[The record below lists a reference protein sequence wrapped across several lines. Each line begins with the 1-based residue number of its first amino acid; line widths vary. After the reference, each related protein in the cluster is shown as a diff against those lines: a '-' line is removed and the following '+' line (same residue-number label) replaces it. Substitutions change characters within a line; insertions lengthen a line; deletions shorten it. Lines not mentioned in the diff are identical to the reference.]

1 MQKSYGEW
9 LRASQLAQLQA
20 AEQQRD
26 QRADRLAAAPPEE
39 GGAEWAAADW
49 PEEGGGTEW
58 APAGDAAGQPQAANE
73 DAGGFWLPQGP
84 AEPAGMP
91 PEGWPWPAEEPE
103 KPCGPKGR
111 GRRRR
116 AKKRRGAAARRHPAA
131 GPQGGPRPT
140 GWTDEDV
147 VECRG
152 CWYWRTL
159 DYTLGLE
166 ACWYPLLEDRLRP
179 CRPADCYRRPGT
191 PYRPCG
197 PEGQPAGAGQ
207 KAKPGQPGPGDP
219 GGPAIPAQPAQQ
231 GQAQR
236 TAQKPAGTKNRL
248 YKKGGTPA

>member
-1 MQKSYGEW
+1 MQTSYGEW

-20 AEQQRD
+20 AGQQRD
-26 QRADRLAAAPPEE
+26 QRADRLATAPPEEGSAEWPAADWPEE
-39 GGAEWAAADW
+39 GGAEWAAA
-49 PEEGGGTEW
+49 
-58 APAGDAAGQPQAANE
+58 PAGDTAKQPPAVNE

-84 AEPAGMP
+84 EEMP
-91 PEGWPWPAEEPE
+91 PEGWPWPEEEPK
-103 KPCGPKGR
+103 KPCGLQGC

-116 AKKRRGAAARRHPAA
+116 AKKRRGAAARKHPAA
-131 GPQGGPRPT
+131 TPQGGPRPT

-166 ACWYPLLEDRLRP
+166 ACWYPLLENRLRP

-197 PEGQPAGAGQ
+197 PEGQPAGAGP
-207 KAKPGQPGPGDP
+207 KAKPGKPRPGEP
-219 GGPAIPAQPAQQ
+219 GGPASPAQPAQQ

-236 TAQKPAGTKNRL
+236 PAQKMAGAKNQPH
-248 YKKGGTPA
+248 KKEGGQHEH

>member
-1 MQKSYGEW
+1 MLISYGEW
-9 LRASQLAQLQA
+9 LRASQFARLLAA
-20 AEQQRD
+20 GQQRD
-26 QRADRLAAAPPEE
+26 ERADCLATAPPEE
-39 GGAEWAAADW
+39 GGAEWDGELW

-58 APAGDAAGQPQAANE
+58 APAGDAAGQPPVVNE
-73 DAGGFWLPQGP
+73 DAGDFWLPQGP
-84 AEPAGMP
+84 EEMP
-91 PEGWPWPAEEPE
+91 PEGWPWPEEEPA

-111 GRRRR
+111 GGRRR
-116 AKKRRGAAARRHPAA
+116 AKKRRGAAARKHPAA
-131 GPQGGPRPT
+131 PPQGGPRPT
-140 GWTDEDV
+140 GWTDGDV

-207 KAKPGQPGPGDP
+207 KAEPAKPGPGDP
-219 GGPAIPAQPAQQ
+219 AGPAIPAQPAQQ
-231 GQAQR
+231 GQAQLP
-236 TAQKPAGTKNRL
+236 AQKTAGAKTQL
-248 YKKGGTPA
+248 HKKEGDQHEH